1 MKLMEQERKIRYISQ
16 KHYEYPD
23 KLKNI
28 IDQPE
33 GLYVKGGLP
42 KEHKKAVAIV
52 GARNCTIYGIKAAE
66 YFAYALAKAGVEIIS
81 GMANGVDTAAHRGA
95 LRAGGIT
102 YGVLGCG
109 VDICYPKANR
119 KLYEE
124 IIENGGVISEYPP
137 GTEPLPYH
145 FPLRNRIIS
154 GLADLVLVVEA
165 REKSGSLITA
175 DTALEQGKDVYAV
188 PGGIFEALSKGCN
201 HLIRQGA
208 GIATEPEDLLRDL
221 GIICEKRRN
230 IFQKNNNSLATKE
243 NLVYSH
249 LCLFPKTID
258 ELVRET
264 ELPLQQILEILLE
277 LEMEGYA
284 REIAKNHFVREK

>member
-1 MKLMEQERKIRYISQ
+1 MNNMSEENRIQYIGR
-16 KHYEYPD
+16 KHYEYPE

-28 IDQPE
+28 IDKPE
-33 GLYVKGGLP
+33 GLYVKGKLP
-42 KEHKKAVAIV
+42 DPRKRAVAIV
-52 GARNCTIYGIKAAE
+52 GARNCTMYGIRAAE
-66 YFAYALAKAGVEIIS
+66 YFAFSLAKAGVEIIS
-81 GMANGVDTAAHRGA
+81 GMAIGVDTAAHQGA
-95 LRAGGIT
+95 LRAGGTT

-109 VDICYPKANR
+109 VDICYPKSNS

-124 IIENGGVISEYPP
+124 MVGKGGIVSEYPP

-175 DTALEQGKDVYAV
+175 DSAMEQGKDVFAV
-188 PGGIFEALSKGCN
+188 PGGVFEDLSKGCN
-201 HLIRQGA
+201 RLIQQGA
-208 GIATEPEDLLRDL
+208 GIATEPADVLYAL
-221 GIICEKRRN
+221 GLNCEKITN
-230 IFQKNNNSLATKE
+230 KFQKNNNLLATKE
-243 NLVYSH
+243 KLVYSH

-264 ELPLQQILEILLE
+264 GLPLQQVLESLLE
-277 LEMEGYA
+277 LEMEGYV
-284 REIAKNHFVREK
+284 REVAKNHFVREK

>member
-1 MKLMEQERKIRYISQ
+1 MIRMNQNEKVRYISR
-16 KHYEYPD
+16 KHYEYPER
-23 KLKNI
+23 LKNVEKGP
-28 IDQPE
+28 D
-33 GLYVKGGLP
+33 GLYVMGKMP
-42 KEHKKAVAIV
+42 EPERKSVAIV
-52 GARNCTIYGIKAAE
+52 GARNCTVYGMRAAE
-66 YFAYALAKAGVEIIS
+66 EFAYVLAENGVEVIS
-81 GMANGVDTAAHRGA
+81 GLALGIDTAAHRGA
-95 LRAGGIT
+95 LRAGKGT
-102 YGVLGCG
+102 YAVLGCG
-109 VDICYPKANR
+109 ADICYPKANR

-124 IIENGGVISEYPP
+124 IRKNGGIISEYPEQ
-137 GTEPLPYH
+137 TKPLPYH

-175 DTALEQGKDVYAV
+175 DIALEQGKEVYAV
-188 PGGIFEALSKGCN
+188 PGGIYDALSKGCN
-201 HLIRQGA
+201 RLIRQGA
-208 GIATEPEDLLRDL
+208 GIATEPLDVLFAL
-221 GIICEKRRN
+221 GIKCEQSKN

-243 NLVYSH
+243 KLVYSH

-264 ELPLQQILEILLE
+264 ELSLQQVLEILLE